1 MPIFQMKHILCQQS
15 VSLSLIKIE
24 NLKGTKR
31 EKNYSIYFSSEAYP
45 LSICLSV
52 CPSVSN

>member
-1 MPIFQMKHILCQQS
+1 MPIFQIKHILCQS

-31 EKNYSIYFSSEAYP
+31 EKNYSIFFK
-45 LSICLSV
+45 
-52 CPSVSN
+52 